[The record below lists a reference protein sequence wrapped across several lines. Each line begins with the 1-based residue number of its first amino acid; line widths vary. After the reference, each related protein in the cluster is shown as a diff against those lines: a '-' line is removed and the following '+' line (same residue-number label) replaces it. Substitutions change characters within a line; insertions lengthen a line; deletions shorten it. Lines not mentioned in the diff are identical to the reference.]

1 MDIPPKWNNRTIL
14 KFTHLEATGIA
25 MLSPVGLPPQLP
37 VPPDVDLV
45 PALERA
51 IRVPPATAAAAQWQ
65 AGTTLSAMVRF
76 QNDEMWLR
84 IGEHFFAARPIPG
97 LTENTALSL
106 QVARNAEGAMMLVPL
121 LPLAG
126 QSKARIGGAPAVRGA
141 MTVYGAGELAELA
154 DSSATQAASRTLA
167 PGLAGALQA
176 LAARLESPRAL
187 AQWAM
192 WLRGQSARGEGGI
205 GTTGPSMGVSAGA
218 PARMS
223 AATSLSTGAL
233 PASVGGWMQA
243 VTSSLAQSGLF
254 LEARLKDRRVV
265 PPADLK
271 RQILDFIA
279 RHPRGERVPEAWAA
293 LDDMVSLQGA
303 ASLAHQSGGSCYSFV
318 LPSPDGLGAWWITLQ
333 QDPRRIDPDARKGQS
348 DADAE
353 SPPWRM
359 RLCGISLPIGDID
372 IRIEQV
378 GRMGVGVTLLTADTS
393 RAEHWEAARGELS
406 KRLEEAG
413 LELARWAVMRAD
425 EELEVPQSAPGRLKE
440 IHV

>member
-1 MDIPPKWNNRTIL
+1 
-14 KFTHLEATGIA
+14 
-25 MLSPVGLPPQLP
+25 MLSPVGLPPQSP
-37 VPPDVDLV
+37 VLPDVDLV

-126 QSKARIGGAPAVRGA
+126 QNKARIGGTPAVRGA
-141 MTVYGAGELAELA
+141 MTVYGAGELADIA

-176 LAARLESPRAL
+176 LAARLEPPRAL

-192 WLRGQSARGEGGI
+192 WLRGASARGEGAMAATSSSWGA
-205 GTTGPSMGVSAGA
+205 SAGA
-218 PARMS
+218 S
-223 AATSLSTGAL
+223 AATSLATGTL
-233 PASVGGWMQA
+233 PSSVGGWMQV

-254 LEARLKDRRVV
+254 LEARLKDQRVV

-271 RQILDFIA
+271 RQVLDFIA

-353 SPPWRM
+353 AAPWRM

-393 RAEHWEAARGELS
+393 RAEHWESARGELA
-406 KRLEEAG
+406 KRLDEAG

-425 EELEVPQSAPGRLKE
+425 EEFEVPESPPGRLKE
-440 IHV
+440 MRV

>member
-1 MDIPPKWNNRTIL
+1 
-14 KFTHLEATGIA
+14 
-25 MLSPVGLPPQLP
+25 
-37 VPPDVDLV
+37 
-45 PALERA
+45 
-51 IRVPPATAAAAQWQ
+51 
-65 AGTTLSAMVRF
+65 
-76 QNDEMWLR
+76 
-84 IGEHFFAARPIPG
+84 
-97 LTENTALSL
+97 
-106 QVARNAEGAMMLVPL
+106 VPL

-176 LAARLESPRAL
+176 LAARLEPPRAL

-192 WLRGQSARGEGGI
+192 WLRGQSARGEGGV
-205 GTTGPSMGVSAGA
+205 GATGSSMGASATT
-218 PARMS
+218 
-223 AATSLSTGAL
+223 AATSLSAGAL
-233 PASVGGWMQA
+233 PSNVGGWMQA

-333 QDPRRIDPDARKGQS
+333 QDPRRIDPDARKQQS
-348 DADAE
+348 DADPE
-353 SPPWRM
+353 SAPWRM

-393 RAEHWEAARGELS
+393 RAEHWESARGELA
-406 KRLEEAG
+406 KRLDEAG

-425 EELEVPQSAPGRLKE
+425 EEFEVPQSSPGRLKE